1 MSFGVDLRWHLCDI
15 NLTFEKMTV
24 KFFTKSS
31 SAISIMK
38 NFVVTLC
45 DYVNIFLKE
54 FLCILLVLVG
64 DRVWMLVHFFL
75 RDGSHLLGAS
85 YIYEDSKLNL
95 GSHKSLQ
102 RENE

>member
-24 KFFTKSS
+24 KFFYK
-31 SAISIMK
+31 II
-38 NFVVTLC
+38 LC
-45 DYVNIFLKE
+45 NLNNEELRCHSLRLRKYIFKE
-54 FLCILLVLVG
+54 SVCILLVLVG